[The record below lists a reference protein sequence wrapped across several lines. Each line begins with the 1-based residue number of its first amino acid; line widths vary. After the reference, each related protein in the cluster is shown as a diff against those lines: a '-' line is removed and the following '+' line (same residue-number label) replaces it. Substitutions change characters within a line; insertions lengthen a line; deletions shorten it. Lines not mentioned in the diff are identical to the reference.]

1 MPFRQEVH
9 FCALALNGESIV
21 AKGSNGTT
29 FRNEVLAAL
38 PLVELEPLRLLL
50 TRVRWTNG
58 QALYE
63 PGERIEHVYFVEEGL
78 ASVVAEA
85 DDANSRVEAGMA
97 GRESMA
103 GLSALLDPETTSF
116 NRVFVQMAGVAYRM
130 TAPALLESVV
140 TMPTLRRLLF
150 RALDASM
157 AQVAQTA
164 VCNSRHSLPERL
176 ARWLLFAHDR
186 VDGDELPL
194 TQAFLSIMLG
204 VRRSG
209 VTIADLPPE
218 EWTPGYADFA
228 SACSGVMY
236 PMAEWIR

>member
-1 MPFRQEVH
+1 
-9 FCALALNGESIV
+9 
-21 AKGSNGTT
+21 
-29 FRNEVLAAL
+29 
-38 PLVELEPLRLLL
+38 
-50 TRVRWTNG
+50 
-58 QALYE
+58 
-63 PGERIEHVYFVEEGL
+63 
-78 ASVVAEA
+78 
-85 DDANSRVEAGMA
+85 MA

-194 TQAFLSIMLG
+194 TQAFLSVMLG

-209 VTIADLPPE
+209 VTIALGTLQMAGFVQRRRGRVVVCDRAGLE
-218 EWTPGYADFA
+218 AA
-228 SACSGVMY
+228 ACDCYGRVQAFVAILAARSS
-236 PMAEWIR
+236 

>member
-1 MPFRQEVH
+1 
-9 FCALALNGESIV
+9 
-21 AKGSNGTT
+21 
-29 FRNEVLAAL
+29 
-38 PLVELEPLRLLL
+38 LVELEPLRLLL

-85 DDANSRVEAGMA
+85 DDANSRVEVGMA
-97 GRESMA
+97 GPESMA
-103 GLSALLDPETTSF
+103 GLSALLDPETTPF

-194 TQAFLSIMLG
+194 TQAFLSVMLG

-209 VTIADLPPE
+209 VTIALGTLQMAGFVQRRRGRVVVCDRAGLE
-218 EWTPGYADFA
+218 AA
-228 SACSGVMY
+228 ACDCYGRVQAFVAILAARSS
-236 PMAEWIR
+236 